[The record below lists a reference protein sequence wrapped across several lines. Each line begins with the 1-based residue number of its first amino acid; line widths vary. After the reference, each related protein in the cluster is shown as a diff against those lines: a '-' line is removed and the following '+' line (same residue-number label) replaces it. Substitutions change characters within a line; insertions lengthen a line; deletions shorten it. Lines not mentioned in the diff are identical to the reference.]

1 MAPGAAAGPGPNVA
15 GAIAGAPDAAAVAAV
30 PATGPDTT
38 HDFLADG
45 VTPNPD
51 FPVAFVL
58 VDFTASD
65 AFHWIERNTGK
76 IILQDANVPASRL
89 NFSTGSDATGGVRK
103 LPRSEVLQGL
113 ETLLTMNKIILLPMD
128 DHFIRAVPGTNTL
141 NGNST
146 ALATNATLQEPA
158 NQNVYGMFFHIEHM
172 TADDAATILTPFV
185 SPLAA
190 LIVFQRSNDLFITD
204 TQMNLNRA
212 STILKR
218 ADVPAEVLEDFLF
231 VQLKNAKASD
241 VLTHLQALTTNAGGR
256 GGPTAPLL
264 KYVSTA
270 SFIEDDRT
278 NQILVITP
286 KGNSGM
292 IKDLI
297 DKMDIDV
304 DPLTRSEVFS
314 IKQAD
319 ATPLATILRQ
329 VVTGQQQTATTGG
342 AGATGARGGRGGAAA
357 GGVAGGGGGVFP
369 GAGGGAV
376 FVPPTVA
383 AITTSATE
391 SARDQQFS
399 PYVTIV
405 PDDRSNSIVVYG
417 TPSDIKQIGSLID
430 KIDTVLAQV
439 RIEVVITEVTLSSGQ
454 VSGLSSFGL
463 DYHFAAGNGT
473 TTAGG
478 VGGPHDVNFTTGVGA
493 PPNATAPAF
502 TLQGSITNF
511 GLDAVFNVA
520 SSNSKVRVLSA
531 PAITTTHNRQAT
543 ISVTENRPILSS
555 TTTGTINPAAVGNNV
570 TSTITYQSIG
580 ITLIVTPMVG
590 ANGVIQMNISQTA
603 QNIVS
608 EQSINGVDQPII
620 GSRVATTFVSVH
632 DGDVLVLGG
641 LQTTEHHKTNSK
653 VFLLGDIPLIG
664 ELFRPVLES
673 DQVTELILF
682 VKPTVVGGANSADVI
697 AKETATHSLASK
709 SVVDYLQ
716 NGYVVAP
723 PELDTSLSKQSATPA
738 GLPHH

>member
-1 MAPGAAAGPGPNVA
+1 LVTPFLSS
-15 GAIAGAPDAAAVAAV
+15 VAAIIS
-30 PATGPDTT
+30 
-38 HDFLADG
+38 
-45 VTPNPD
+45 
-51 FPVAFVL
+51 FP
-58 VDFTASD
+58 
-65 AFHWIERNTGK
+65 
-76 IILQDANVPASRL
+76 
-89 NFSTGSDATGGVRK
+89 
-103 LPRSEVLQGL
+103 
-113 ETLLTMNKIILLPMD
+113 
-128 DHFIRAVPGTNTL
+128 
-141 NGNST
+141 
-146 ALATNATLQEPA
+146 
-158 NQNVYGMFFHIEHM
+158 
-172 TADDAATILTPFV
+172 
-185 SPLAA
+185 
-190 LIVFQRSNDLFITD
+190 RSNDIFITD

-212 STILKR
+212 SEILKR
-218 ADVPAEVLEDFLF
+218 ADVRAEVLEDFLF

-241 VLTHLQALTTNAGGR
+241 VLAHLQQLTAGGGGR
-256 GGPTAPLL
+256 GAAQPPLL
-264 KYVSTA
+264 KYVSSA

-292 IKDLI
+292 LKDLI

-329 VVTGQQQTATTGG
+329 VVTGQQQTQTTV
-342 AGATGARGGRGGAAA
+342 TGARGGRGGAAA
-357 GGVAGGGGGVFP
+357 GGGAAGGGAFPAAGG
-369 GAGGGAV
+369 GAGAGGAV
-376 FVPPTVA
+376 FVPPTVST
-383 AITTSATE
+383 ISTSSTE

-417 TPSDIKQIGSLID
+417 TPSDIKQIGTLID

-463 DYHFAAGNGT
+463 DYHFLAGNGT
-473 TTAGG
+473 TTAGS
-478 VGGPHDVNFTTGVGA
+478 VGGPHDVNFSTGVPA
-493 PPNATAPAF
+493 PPNSQTPAF

-511 GLDAVFNVA
+511 GLDTVFNVA
-520 SSNSKVRVLSA
+520 ASNSKVRVLSA

-543 ISVTENRPILSS
+543 IAVTENRPILSS
-555 TTTGTINPAAVGNNV
+555 TTTGIVNAGAANNNV

-580 ITLIVTPMVG
+580 ITLQVTPMVG

-620 GSRVATTFVSVH
+620 GNRQAITFVSVH

-653 VFLLGDIPLIG
+653 VFILGDIPLIG
-664 ELFRPVLES
+664 ELFRPVSES

-682 VKPTVVGGANSADVI
+682 VKPTIVGGANSADVI

-723 PELDTSLSKQSATPA
+723 PEMENSLSKQSAAPV